1 MLGRITIDDVRPT
14 TPSGECPAKAVVGE
28 EVPVSADIF
37 RDGHDL
43 LAARVR
49 WRRVGKAKWR
59 SAPLRSEVN
68 DRWTGTFSPT
78 EIGRHELVIEAW
90 RDRFA
95 TWRHDVE
102 IKAAAGDDV
111 ELELEEGARILES
124 LATDLGARPRKRVLQ
139 AVEGLRRSSCSLQV
153 RLNAGL
159 DDRVADLVAGVPD
172 ADVTTVTKPVWVDRP
187 LAAHGAWY
195 ELFPRSE
202 GGFAGATKRLSAVAE
217 MGFDI
222 VYLPPIHPIGVTD
235 RKGPNNTLDPGP
247 DDPGSPWAIGS
258 ADGGHTAI
266 APELGTLEDFQRFR
280 TEAHELGMEVALD
293 YALQCSPDHPWVSE
307 HPEWF
312 HRRPDGSVRFA
323 ENPPKKYQDIYPINF
338 WPDKE
343 ADRQALWK
351 ACRDVLRYWID
362 QGVRIFRVDNPHT
375 KPMAFWAW
383 VIERIH
389 RDHPDVLF
397 LAEAFTR
404 PNVMAKLAE
413 VGFSQSYTYFTWRT
427 EAWELRDYVD
437 ELAYGPTADYMR
449 PNFWPNTPDILS
461 GPLRHGPPAA
471 FLLRYV
477 LAATLVPS
485 YGVYSGY
492 ELFENEPASDTDE
505 EYLHSEKYEL
515 RPRDWGRPDSMA
527 PYIATVNG
535 IRRRHPAFR
544 WLRNI
549 RFHGSANEQFLVWT
563 KGHVDDGDLVLVV
576 VNLDPHVAQE
586 TVLDLDLGAVGLPWQ
601 GPFQVTDEL
610 TGDSYTWDGGHP
622 YVRLDPTLGQVAHIM
637 SFGP

>member
-1 MLGRITIDDVRPT
+1 VLGRITIDDVRPT

-28 EVPVSADIF
+28 EVAVAADIF

-43 LAARVR
+43 LAAQVR

-59 SAPLRSEVN
+59 TAPLRPQVN
-68 DRWTGTFSPT
+68 DRWTGILAPT
-78 EIGRHELVIEAW
+78 EIGQHEFVIEAW

-102 IKAAAGDDV
+102 IKAANGDDV

-124 LATDLGARPRKRVLQ
+124 LAARVGARPRKRVNE
-139 AVEGLRRSSCSLQV
+139 AVAALRRQSCSLQV

-159 DDRVADLVAGVPD
+159 DDQVAELVAGVPD
-172 ADVTTVTKPVWVDRP
+172 ADLTAVTRPLWVDRVR
-187 LAAHGAWY
+187 AAYGAWY

-202 GGFAGATKRLSAVAE
+202 GGFAGATKRLTAVAE
-217 MGFDI
+217 MGFDV

-266 APELGTLEDFQRFR
+266 APELGTLEDFHQFR
-280 TEAHELGMEVALD
+280 TEAEELGMEVALD
-293 YALQCSPDHPWVSE
+293 YALQCSPDHPWVTE

-312 HRRPDGSVRFA
+312 WQRPDGSVRFA
-323 ENPPKKYQDIYPINF
+323 ENPPKKYQDIFPINF
-338 WPDKE
+338 WPERD
-343 ADRQALWK
+343 ADRVALWK

-375 KPMAFWAW
+375 KPMAFWGW

-389 RDHPDVLF
+389 RDHPEVVF
-397 LAEAFTR
+397 LSEAFTR
-404 PNVMAKLAE
+404 PKVMAKLAE

-427 EAWELRDYVD
+427 EAWELRDYVT
-437 ELAYGPTADYMR
+437 EVAFGPTADYMR

-461 GPLRHGPPAA
+461 GPLRNGPPAA
-471 FLLRYV
+471 FLMRYV

-492 ELFENEPASDTDE
+492 ELFENEPASDTNE
-505 EYLHSEKYEL
+505 EYLHSEKYEV
-515 RPRDWGRPDSMA
+515 RPRDWARPDSMA
-527 PYIATVNG
+527 PFMATVNG

-544 WLRNI
+544 SLRNI
-549 RFHGSANEQFLVWT
+549 RFHGSANENFLVWT
-563 KGHVDDGDLVLVV
+563 KGGVDDGDLVLVV
-576 VNLDPHVAQE
+576 VNLDPHHAQD
-586 TVLDLDLGAVGLPWQ
+586 TVLDLDLGAIGLPWH

-610 TGDSYTWDGGHP
+610 TGDTYMWDGNHP
-622 YVRLDPTLGQVAHIM
+622 YVRLDPTQGQVAHIM